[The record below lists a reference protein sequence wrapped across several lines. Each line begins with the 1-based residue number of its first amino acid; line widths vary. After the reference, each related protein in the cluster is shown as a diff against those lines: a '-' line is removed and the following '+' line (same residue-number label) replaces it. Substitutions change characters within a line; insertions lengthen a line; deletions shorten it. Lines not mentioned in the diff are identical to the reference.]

1 MPAVDKILVCFLK
14 SIGNDIEKKLDI
26 AMKDT
31 PIHTCL
37 KQSYFYVKFI

>member
-1 MPAVDKILVCFLK
+1 MPALDMILVCFLK
-14 SIGNDIEKKLDI
+14 SIVNDIEKNLDT

-37 KQSYFYVKFI
+37 K